1 MRWDLEEGLREDRS
15 KCWRR
20 EDAAVVV
27 VVVEEEIEETAAARL
42 RASSISS
49 LSSSLTSILLAFLL
63 SIFPKLVWAVRPR
76 PFIQTFSVVFGL
88 QCLGLFREMEK
99 IDQSTDLNGRTSVT
113 IVRWKCYMN
122 NQLEISG

>member
-27 VVVEEEIEETAAARL
+27 ALAEEIEETAAARL

-63 SIFPKLVWAVRPR
+63 SIFPKLFWAVRSR
-76 PFIQTFSVVFGL
+76 PLKQTFSVAFGL
-88 QCLGLFREMEK
+88 QSLGLFREMEK
-99 IDQSTDLNGRTSVT
+99 IDQRMDLNGLTSLV
-113 IVRWKCYMN
+113 IHLFVIGC
-122 NQLEISG
+122 

>member
-20 EDAAVVV
+20 EDAAVVAV
-27 VVVEEEIEETAAARL
+27 VAEEIEETAAARL

-76 PFIQTFSVVFGL
+76 HFKQTFAVGFGL
-88 QCLGLFREMEK
+88 
-99 IDQSTDLNGRTSVT
+99 
-113 IVRWKCYMN
+113 
-122 NQLEISG
+122 

>member
-27 VVVEEEIEETAAARL
+27 VVVEGEIEETAAARL

-49 LSSSLTSILLAFLL
+49 LSSSLTSIVLAFLL
-63 SIFPKLVWAVRPR
+63 SIFPKIVLGCSSTTFYTNLFSGIWAA
-76 PFIQTFSVVFGL
+76 VFGPIW
-88 QCLGLFREMEK
+88 R
-99 IDQSTDLNGRTSVT
+99 NGE
-113 IVRWKCYMN
+113 N
-122 NQLEISG
+122 

>member
-27 VVVEEEIEETAAARL
+27 VVVEDEIEETAAARL

-63 SIFPKLVWAVRPR
+63 SIFPKLFWAVRPR
-76 PFIQTFSVVFGL
+76 PFKQTFSVAFGL
-88 QCLGLFREMEK
+88 HFFGLFREMEK
-99 IDQSTDLNGRTSVT
+99 IDQVWT
-113 IVRWKCYMN
+113 
-122 NQLEISG
+122 